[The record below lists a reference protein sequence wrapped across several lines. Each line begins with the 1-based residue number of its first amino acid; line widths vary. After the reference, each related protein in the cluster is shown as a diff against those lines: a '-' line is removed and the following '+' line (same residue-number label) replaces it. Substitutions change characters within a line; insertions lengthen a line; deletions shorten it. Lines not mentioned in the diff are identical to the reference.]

1 MTTYKPTREELT
13 GTRGKFYDLARQA
26 YPGVGEPG
34 AVWVL
39 TEVLGW
45 SWDDVKATAVEG
57 FGRQGYKRFQMH
69 VNQTTGA
76 DEKVLVNGSAAFVT
90 RKWTKNEKSLLK
102 DWWWLLNL

>member
-1 MTTYKPTREELT
+1 MSTQPTREDIA

-26 YPGVGEPG
+26 YPGVADPG

-45 SWDDVKATAVEG
+45 SWEDIRETSTEG
-57 FGRQGYKRFQMH
+57 FGRQGYKRFKMH
-69 VNQTTGA
+69 VNHQTGK
-76 DEKVLVNGSAAFVT
+76 DEIVRINGSAAFVT
-90 RKWTKNEKSLLK
+90 RKWTKQEKSLLK